1 MENIIT
7 YLTLSDANILYV
19 VVGMILI
26 GSASA
31 VVGAFTVLQQKSL
44 LGDAIA
50 HSVLPGICFAF
61 LISGT
66 KHPAILLSGAFVTG
80 WLSVV
85 AIDYICAQTRIKQ
98 DAAIGL
104 VLSVFF
110 GFGMLLL
117 TAIQH
122 SGNANQSGLD
132 KFLFGKAAS
141 ILPEDIAVFSVV
153 CILILISVLF
163 FYKEFR
169 LVIFDTNYAESIGLN
184 IQFYEV
190 ILSTITV
197 LAITVGIQ
205 AVGVVLMSALL
216 ITPAVTARYWTDELW
231 KLLLISAF
239 VGMISSYFGG
249 FISYLAPSMP
259 TGPWIVVVLSL
270 LAFASMLF
278 SPQKGIVPKRF
289 RRWKNQA
296 NITEE
301 NIVKLMYQLGEKSQN
316 FGYAYSMKTMQER
329 RYLPE
334 SDLKAGLKRLLKK
347 GFINNETNNTF
358 QLTETGKQEG
368 QRMVRLHRLWEMY
381 LTQNLHLQEDHVH
394 ETAEAIE
401 HILTPEMEQKLEMLL
416 DKPDLDPHGSP
427 IPRD

>member
-1 MENIIT
+1 MA
-7 YLTLSDANILYV
+7 DANVLYV
-19 VVGMILI
+19 VVGMLLI
-26 GSASA
+26 GSSSA
-31 VVGAFTVLQQKSL
+31 VVGAFTVLRQKSL

-66 KHPAILLSGAFVTG
+66 KHPAVLLSGAFVTG
-80 WLSVV
+80 WLSVI
-85 AIDYICAQTRIKQ
+85 AIDYITKQTRIKQ

-117 TAIQH
+117 TSIQH

-141 ILPEDIAVFSVV
+141 ILPNDIMVFTVVGLIIVV
-153 CILILISVLF
+153 CIFL

-169 LVIFDTNYAESIGLN
+169 LVIFDPNYAESIGLKTT
-184 IQFYEV
+184 FYEV
-190 ILSTITV
+190 ILSSLTV

-216 ITPAVTARYWTDELW
+216 ITPAIAARYWTDKLW
-231 KLLLISAF
+231 KLLIISALF
-239 VGMISSYFGG
+239 GIISSYLGG
-249 FISYLAPSMP
+249 LISYLAPSMP

-278 SPQKGIVPKRF
+278 SPFKGLMPKRL
-289 RRWKNQA
+289 RRNKNQA
-296 NITEE
+296 RILEE
-301 NIVKLMYQLGEKSQN
+301 NILKLMYQLGEKTKN
-316 FGYAYSMKTMQER
+316 HKTAYPIKTMQER
-329 RYLPE
+329 RYLPTPE
-334 SDLKAGLKRLLKK
+334 LKAGLRRLVKNGSLIKADKNNWQLSKK
-347 GFINNETNNTF
+347 GITV
-358 QLTETGKQEG
+358 GK
-368 QRMVRLHRLWEMY
+368 RMVRLHRLWEMY
-381 LTQNLHLQEDHVH
+381 LTQNLHLQNDHVH

-401 HILTPEMEQKLEMLL
+401 HILTPEMELQLERSLNQ
-416 DKPDLDPHGSP
+416 PTIDPHGSP